1 MMRVFRNDWPQ
12 SSNLREVTLSLESAL
27 SAPLLMDHQERSMRM
42 STKSRFAVQAMID
55 LALRER
61 SGPVALAHIASRQ
74 GVSLS
79 YLEQLFSRL
88 RRAGLVESTRGPGG
102 GYTMGRGIGE
112 ISAADIVSAVEDD
125 VPDEVSTGG
134 RMQLTRDLWAD
145 LDAVMLRHLATV
157 PLQQLVD
164 EAKGP
169 GRAGGPAVVRAA
181 PCDRSQ
187 PGRAAGAHD
196 GAELGVRFRTIVR
209 RPKLTPG
216 SGRALG
222 PGRFQAVTCTAGS
235 AATGRCRGR
244 CTAAR
249 WPRPGC
255 P

>member
-1 MMRVFRNDWPQ
+1 
-12 SSNLREVTLSLESAL
+12 
-27 SAPLLMDHQERSMRM
+27 MRM

-61 SGPVALAHIASRQ
+61 SGPVALAQIASRQ

-102 GYTMGRGIGE
+102 GYTLGRRPAE

-125 VPDEVSTGG
+125 ESLPGEDGR

-164 EAKGP
+164 EQRAKGVAVEETESP
-169 GRAGGPAVVRAA
+169 RRLVSPAPTQRPVRTLA
-181 PCDRSQ
+181 PNS
-187 PGRAAGAHD
+187 
-196 GAELGVRFRTIVR
+196 VF
-209 RPKLTPG
+209 
-216 SGRALG
+216 ALG
-222 PGRFQAVTCTAGS
+222 NAFS
-235 AATGRCRGR
+235 KS
-244 CTAAR
+244 
-249 WPRPGC
+249 
-255 P
+255 